1 MGKNS
6 PYVLLVKLR
15 FFNMEI
21 LLFGSK
27 IFKIISLSN
36 QNDLTLPETIFEL
49 LISSRIMV
57 RILQAFLPQLH
68 GEQVSTPKNYLWNQE
83 SDVLLNPILERS
95 HQEKMRREI

>member
-6 PYVLLVKLR
+6 PYVLLVKWLVKELQRLR

-21 LLFGSK
+21 FLFGSK

-49 LISSRIMV
+49 LISRRIME
-57 RILQAFLPQLH
+57 RIPQAILPQLH
-68 GEQVSTPKNYLWNQE
+68 GEQEYT
-83 SDVLLNPILERS
+83 
-95 HQEKMRREI
+95 